1 MQYPAAATAPWL
13 HSPLVRAASNI
24 TVCRHGVRRG
34 LTRHEALDM
43 PLGVILQRSVGRL
56 EPARWR
62 LEPPLQRAEHGARD
76 AQRRREEDPHRRVE
90 AVRLVVET
98 CGATVRT
105 SLGRAVRHH
114 RAPGPYGTTKLPC
127 AFGTYGTQEAGTRS
141 PYVQYG
147 GPGACV
153 SAQTEA

>member
-1 MQYPAAATAPWL
+1 MTRVVSPCSAKCSSTSWHMTVTLLGLGLGIGLGLWL
-13 HSPLVRAASNI
+13 
-24 TVCRHGVRRG
+24 G
-34 LTRHEALDM
+34 L
-43 PLGVILQRSVGRL
+43 GL
-56 EPARWR
+56 EPAGWC

-76 AQRRREEDPHRRVE
+76 AQRRREECPHRRVE

-114 RAPGPYGTTKLPC
+114 RAPYGTTKLPC

>member
-1 MQYPAAATAPWL
+1 MQCPAAATAPWF
-13 HSPLVRAASNI
+13 HSPLVRAASSI

-34 LTRHEALDM
+34 LTRHEALDV
-43 PLGVILQRSVGRL
+43 PLRVILQRSIGGL

-62 LEPPLQRAEHGARD
+62 LEPHLQRAEHGARD
-76 AQRRREEDPHRRVE
+76 AQRRREEGPHRRVE

-98 CGATVRT
+98 CSATVRT
-105 SLGRAVRHH
+105 SLGRAVRHQGD
-114 RAPGPYGTTKLPC
+114 RACRRHHKLPC

-141 PYVQYG
+141 SYLQYG

-153 SAQTEA
+153 SAQVEA